1 MASLRMQ
8 SCCFFIL
15 ALCFLASNF
24 AQFTDIFEP
33 DWAIDHF
40 MLEGELLKLKLNKFF
55 GISSQDSLS
64 NITMFLQWFNKAFLL

>member
-15 ALCFLASNF
+15 SLRFLASNF

-33 DWAIDHF
+33 GWAIDHF
-40 MLEGELLKLKLNKFF
+40 MFEGELLKLKLNKFF
-55 GISSQDSLS
+55 GVSSQ
-64 NITMFLQWFNKAFLL
+64 ALLFSFKYYNVPAMV